1 MTSIFSNRQRLL
13 TSTSGI
19 ALVGC
24 GIPGS
29 NYAEFQIQP
38 YRMVPA

>member
-13 TSTSGI
+13 TSTSGV
-19 ALVGC
+19 ALTGC

-29 NYAEFQIQP
+29 NCVEGQP
-38 YRMVPA
+38 RLYRMVPA